1 MLGGDDCRTIAAAE
15 GCHPVRKVPLD
26 HFVALPADSVLGRIP
41 EDSLSPA
48 VPEDNILLQI
58 YGVSSIGSV
67 FQPLEETIW
76 HGRHLVCPFGA
87 STTAF

>member
-1 MLGGDDCRTIAAAE
+1 MLGGNDGRTVPTAE
-15 GCHPVRKVPLD
+15 GRQTIRKVPLD
-26 HFVALPADSVLGRIP
+26 NLVAFAANDVLGPVP

-67 FQPLEETIW
+67 FQPLQETLW

-87 STTAF
+87 STAAF